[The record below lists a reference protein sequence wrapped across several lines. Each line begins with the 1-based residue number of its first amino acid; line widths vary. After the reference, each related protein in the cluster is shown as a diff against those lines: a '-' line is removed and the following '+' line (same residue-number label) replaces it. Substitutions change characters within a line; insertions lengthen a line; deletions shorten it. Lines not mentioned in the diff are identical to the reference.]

1 MTARRCAPSALLVC
15 AILVCMLVLPAS
27 RAIAAG
33 VIVDR
38 SEIAFTVTAMGA
50 KFDGRFRK
58 WSADVVFEPASLSKS
73 RAQVDIDLASVDLA
87 GGDTETE
94 VRGPLWFDTARFP
107 VARFSSTSIESRGGD
122 SYDVI
127 GRLSLKGV
135 TRDCVVPI
143 TVTRASDGG
152 RIAEGSFALRRLD
165 YRVGEG
171 EWADTGTVAGDVIVR
186 IRMVLSPQP

>member
-1 MTARRCAPSALLVC
+1 MNARRWSRCALLVC
-15 AILVCMLVLPAS
+15 ALLLPAS
-27 RAIAAG
+27 PAIAAG

-38 SEIAFTVTAMGA
+38 SEIAFTITAMGV

-58 WSADVVFEPASLSKS
+58 WNADVVFEPASLAKS

-87 GGDTETE
+87 GADTEAE
-94 VRGPLWFDTARFP
+94 ARGPLWFDSARFP
-107 VARFSSTSIESRGGD
+107 VARFSSTSIESRGGGR
-122 SYDVI
+122 YDVV
-127 GRLSLKGV
+127 GRLTLKGV

-143 TVTRASDGG
+143 TVTRASNGE

-186 IRMVLSPQP
+186 IRMVLSPQA

>member
-1 MTARRCAPSALLVC
+1 MIARRWSGCALLVC
-15 AILVCMLVLPAS
+15 SLLFPAS
-27 RAIAAG
+27 PAIAAG
-33 VIVDR
+33 VVVGR
-38 SEIAFTVTAMGA
+38 SEIAFTITAMGA

-58 WSADVVFEPASLSKS
+58 WNADVVLDPASPAKS
-73 RAQVDIDLASVDLA
+73 RAQVDIDLASVDFA
-87 GGDTETE
+87 SPDSEAE
-94 VRGPLWFDTARFP
+94 ARGPLWFDTAKFP
-107 VARFSSTSIESRGGD
+107 VARFSSTSVESRGGG

-143 TVTRASDGG
+143 TVTRASNGE

-171 EWADTGTVAGDVIVR
+171 EWADTGTVAGDVVVR
-186 IRMVLSPQP
+186 IRMVLSPLA

>member
-1 MTARRCAPSALLVC
+1 MNARRWTASALIVC
-15 AILVCMLVLPAS
+15 ALLLPAS
-27 RAIAAG
+27 PATAAG
-33 VIVDR
+33 VIVGR
-38 SEIAFTVTAMGA
+38 SEIAFTVTAMGV

-58 WSADVVFEPASLSKS
+58 WNADVVFEPASLAKS

-87 GGDTETE
+87 GADTEAE
-94 VRGPLWFDTARFP
+94 ARGPLWFDSARFP
-107 VARFSSTSIESRGGD
+107 AARFSSTSIESRGGGR
-122 SYDVI
+122 YDVI

-143 TVTRASDGG
+143 TVTRASNGE

-171 EWADTGTVAGDVIVR
+171 EWSDTGTVSGDVIVR
-186 IRMVLSPQP
+186 IRMVLSPQA